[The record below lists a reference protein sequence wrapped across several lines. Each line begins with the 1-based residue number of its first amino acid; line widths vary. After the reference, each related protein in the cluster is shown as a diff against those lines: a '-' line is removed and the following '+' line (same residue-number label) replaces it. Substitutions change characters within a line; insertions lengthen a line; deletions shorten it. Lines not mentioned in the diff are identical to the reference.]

1 MRSILADTFDGK
13 KLFVNLWDDV
23 KVPKGAVLIAHG
35 MAEHSGRYDDFAKY
49 LNMAGYIVVADDER
63 GHGQTAEKKGVVDGD
78 SFYQTVEDKR
88 MLVEYISSEY
98 GLKTFLFGHSY
109 GSFISQAFLE
119 AYSRKIVGATLCGT
133 TFIKNPQT
141 TSGLIVSAFQK
152 SWFGADKPAKLIAK
166 LSFGEYDK
174 KFEERTPDCWLSRD
188 KHEVAKYQEDPFC
201 GQIMSLGFYHSFFKH
216 ANALYGEAAKSIRK
230 DIPILIAVGNGDPV
244 SSFAKGAK
252 KLYNFYEELG
262 LDVSLKIYDGARHEL
277 LNETNK
283 TEVYSDVLEFIEEAF
298 KRS

>member
-1 MRSILADTFDGK
+1 MKSIQSDTFDGK
-13 KLFVNLWDDV
+13 KLHVNIWDEV

-35 MAEHSGRYDDFAKY
+35 MAEHSERYDEFANY
-49 LNMAGYIVVADDER
+49 LNMAGYVVVADDER
-63 GHGQTAEKKGVVDGD
+63 GHGLTAEVKGVVDGD

-88 MLVEYISSEY
+88 TLVEFITNEY

-119 AYSRKIVGATLCGT
+119 SYSRKIVGAALCGT
-133 TFIKNPQT
+133 TYIKNPQT
-141 TSGLIVSAFQK
+141 SLGLIVAKFQE

-174 KFEERTPDCWLSRD
+174 KFEEGTPDCWLSRD
-188 KHEVAKYQEDPFC
+188 KDSVKKYQDDPYC
-201 GQIMSLGFYHSFFKH
+201 GQIMSLGFYTSFFKH
-216 ANALYGEAAKSIRK
+216 ANALYGEAAANIRK
-230 DIPILIAVGNGDPV
+230 DLPILIAVGSADPV
-244 SSFAKGAK
+244 SAFAKDAK

-262 LDVSLKIYDGARHEL
+262 LDVNLKIYEGARHEL

-283 TEVYSDVLEFIEEAF
+283 TEVYGDVLDFIEEAF